1 MTRKLQKQFEMKLAA
16 EAKSNPKAI
25 WKYINSKTKTR
36 VGVSELNTDPADPT
50 SKLTTS
56 DKEKAEVL
64 GQFFSSVFTTEPD
77 GDIPQIPTINLS
89 NEMEVL
95 VIREENVKEILSGL
109 NSGKSCGPDGIHPRL
124 INTETLNWI
133 KAFFIRPGTTDLRK
147 RIQLYVEASDKWHPT
162 G

>member
-1 MTRKLQKQFEMKLAA
+1 MHNDLLIKLLNISYALSYSGPDRVTVSNITASVFCGVIVYPQTKMAKYVTKENHAA

-77 GDIPQIPTINLS
+77 GDIPQIPTSNLS

-95 VIREENVKEILSGL
+95 VIREENVK
-109 NSGKSCGPDGIHPRL
+109 
-124 INTETLNWI
+124 
-133 KAFFIRPGTTDLRK
+133 
-147 RIQLYVEASDKWHPT
+147 
-162 G
+162 